1 MEKYKILFEYKNK
14 LINAFDFEDALSLL
28 DIALSLTNDDIEK
41 SLLNSIIT
49 KNRYHIGMNLDK
61 FIVYANVLELV
72 YYHNDAEKII
82 HDIELNI
89 NDLSQ
94 INTFKKIIKNKPY
107 KQLAE
112 IDNVTII
119 KNGPHC
125 NKKNFGFVN
134 APYIICGYNTKGYDW
149 KGCGRD
155 WCLKCGKKLCKSW
168 NIDFLFNKL
177 NRYHDSKCCKNYASK
192 LEYKY
197 PDDFCN
203 CDTEFVNRN
212 R

>member
-119 KNGPHC
+119 KNCPHC